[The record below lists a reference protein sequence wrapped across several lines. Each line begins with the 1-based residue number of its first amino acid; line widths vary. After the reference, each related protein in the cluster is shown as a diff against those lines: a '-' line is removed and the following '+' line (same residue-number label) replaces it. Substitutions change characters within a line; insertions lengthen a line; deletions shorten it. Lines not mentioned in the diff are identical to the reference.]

1 MTVSVTH
8 AQQVSITTSPVS
20 SVMALAM
27 GRPSSP
33 CNSTSSESTDPIIST
48 PTSAL
53 RRLYFKSGR
62 NAKVRTPTVP
72 KVCRN
77 FPFKIQSNCNSMK
90 LMFN

>member
-1 MTVSVTH
+1 MTVSVTNT
-8 AQQVSITTSPVS
+8 QQVSITTSPVS

-33 CNSTSSESTDPIIST
+33 CNSSSSDTTDPIVST

-72 KVCRN
+72 KV
-77 FPFKIQSNCNSMK
+77 FFIFYYSIK
-90 LMFN
+90 L